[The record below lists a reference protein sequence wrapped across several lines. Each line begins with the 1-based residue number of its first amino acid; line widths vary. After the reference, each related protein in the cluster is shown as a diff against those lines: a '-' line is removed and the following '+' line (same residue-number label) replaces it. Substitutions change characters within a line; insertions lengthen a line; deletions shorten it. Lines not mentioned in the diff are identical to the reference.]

1 MNVSVCPRILSV
13 VTMIGFFHSGFKFH
27 CTFLLLLNNMEYVIW
42 LGIRANAAQE
52 VNQKPQSQDLI
63 LIVCLQLIT
72 TPSAI
77 S

>member
-1 MNVSVCPRILSV
+1 
-13 VTMIGFFHSGFKFH
+13 
-27 CTFLLLLNNMEYVIW
+27 LNNMEYVIW

-77 S
+77 SQGESQLTNK